1 MWRVPTSTSLVQSCV
16 LVDDALTRVEYGRA
30 ASSPGHQSLSVS
42 RLMFEETLVRLKQAI
57 AEEDLWLIHEID
69 PQALLRR
76 TGHGIHPTRQ
86 LLFFHPRFMTR
97 LLTIDPNAL
106 IEVPLKLVVMEM
118 PDGTVTVRHPR
129 IDVLLG
135 RYDGLH
141 DMANELASSCRRLVQ
156 TVVVEPTEVTHTS
169 TLRSRYDP

>member
-1 MWRVPTSTSLVQSCV
+1 M
-16 LVDDALTRVEYGRA
+16 DDTLTRVEYGRA

-42 RLMFEETLVRLKQAI
+42 RLTFEETLVRLRQAI
-57 AEEDLWLIHEID
+57 AEEDLLLIHEID
-69 PQALLRR
+69 PQTLLRHA
-76 TGHGIHPTRQ
+76 GHSIPPTRQ

-97 LLTIDPNAL
+97 LLAIDPNAL
-106 IEVPLKLVVMEM
+106 IEVPLKLVVMQM

-141 DMANELASSCRRLVQ
+141 DMANELAASCRRLAQ
-156 TVVVEPTEVTHTS
+156 TVAVEPTEVAHTS
-169 TLRSRYDP
+169 TLRSEYRP